1 MKTTAN
7 ICRDEKGMALVITLL
22 VMFLMAVMGT
32 TLFSVSTTEM
42 KISRNSMFSSGA
54 FYAAE
59 RGNEYAQTDPA
70 IYTTIGTGSL
80 AIPLGGVSLA
90 AGATDASGAVSFMT
104 SGNPPR
110 GSGVDISDFK
120 ANYFLLEVTG
130 TGSGNATERIE
141 SNVAKIVPNI

>member
-1 MKTTAN
+1 MKTATT

-22 VMFLMAVMGT
+22 VMFLMAIMGT
-32 TLFSVSTTEM
+32 TLFSISTTEM
-42 KISRNSMFSSGA
+42 KISRNNRFSSEA

-59 RGNEYAQTDPA
+59 RGNEYAQTDPT
-70 IYTTIGTGSL
+70 IYATIGTGSL
-80 AIPLGGVSLA
+80 AIPL
-90 AGATDASGAVSFMT
+90 AGIDLQSGNTDASGTVSFMT

>member
-1 MKTTAN
+1 MKRAMT
-7 ICRDEKGMALVITLL
+7 ICKDEKGMALVITLL
-22 VMFLMAVMGT
+22 VMFLMAIMGT

-42 KISRNSMFSSGA
+42 KISRNNRFSSET

-70 IYTTIGTGSL
+70 IYTTVGTASVSVPLTGISL
-80 AIPLGGVSLA
+80 QVGQ
-90 AGATDASGAVSFMT
+90 TDASGTVSYMAT
-104 SGNPPR
+104 GNPPR

-120 ANYFLLEVTG
+120 ANYFLVEITG